1 MNFEKMVILILSSI
15 FINNIIFTKIIGLLA
30 FFEETKKIKSAFSIG
45 ITTTVIMTFS
55 SSLSWLINKFILIPF
70 NIEDLGTI
78 IYVLI
83 IILIGY
89 CLNNLAHLL
98 KLTHY
103 SPLSD
108 IGIIA
113 NSTVLGVVLINIESN
128 LSFFEN
134 LTTSIFLGV
143 GYLLAL
149 LISAGINERL
159 EETEVPEAFKGIPIT
174 MISMGIVAMVF
185 MGFFG
190 IKG

>member
-1 MNFEKMVILILSSI
+1 MNFEKLVILILSSI

-45 ITTTVIMTFS
+45 ITTTIVITFS
-55 SSLSWLINKFILIPF
+55 SVISWIVNKNILIPF
-70 NIEDLGTI
+70 NIEPLETI
-78 IYVLI
+78 LYVI
-83 IILIGY
+83 IIIFVGFV
-89 CLNNLAHLL
+89 LNRIARIL

-113 NSTVLGVVLINIESN
+113 NSTVLGVILINTQNN
-128 LSFFEN
+128 LNFIEN
-134 LTTSIFLGV
+134 LLTSLFLGI

-159 EETEVPEAFKGIPIT
+159 EETEVPEAFKGIPIS
-174 MISMGIVAMVF
+174 MISMGIVAMIF

>member
-1 MNFEKMVILILSSI
+1 MNFEKIVILILSSI

-89 CLNNLAHLL
+89 FLNNLAHLL

-134 LTTSIFLGV
+134 LVTSIFLGV

>member
-1 MNFEKMVILILSSI
+1 MNFEKLIILILSSI

-45 ITTTVIMTFS
+45 ITTTIVIIFS
-55 SSLSWLINKFILIPF
+55 SVISWIVNKSILSPF
-70 NIEDLGTI
+70 NIEPLETI
-78 IYVLI
+78 FYVI
-83 IILIGY
+83 IIIFVGFV
-89 CLNNLAHLL
+89 LNRGARIL

-113 NSTVLGVVLINIESN
+113 NSTVLGVILINTQNN
-128 LSFFEN
+128 LNFIEN
-134 LTTSIFLGV
+134 LITSLFLGI

-159 EETEVPEAFKGIPIT
+159 EETAVPEAFKGIPISL
-174 MISMGIVAMVF
+174 ISMGIVAMVF

>member
-89 CLNNLAHLL
+89 FLNNLAHLL

>member
-1 MNFEKMVILILSSI
+1 MNFEKLIILILSSI

-30 FFEETKKIKSAFSIG
+30 FFEETKRIKSAFSIG
-45 ITTTVIMTFS
+45 ITTTIVITFS
-55 SSLSWLINKFILIPF
+55 SVISWIVNKSLLIPF
-70 NIEDLGTI
+70 NIEPLETI
-78 IYVLI
+78 LYVVI
-83 IILIGY
+83 IIFVGFI
-89 CLNNLAHLL
+89 LNKVARIL

-113 NSTVLGVVLINIESN
+113 NSTVLGVILINTQNN
-128 LSFFEN
+128 LNFIEN
-134 LTTSIFLGV
+134 LMTSLFLGI

-159 EETEVPEAFKGIPIT
+159 EETEVPEAFKGIPIS
-174 MISMGIVAMVF
+174 MISMGIVAMIF

-190 IKG
+190 IK